1 MLSHL
6 RTLWLKLP
14 APEQAEW
21 TDLLESN
28 TPPAEI
34 RRQLHTRLKVELT
47 ADVQVHHF
55 RAWVA
60 QRDALHDH
68 HEDLLV
74 EEDETH
80 RQNIANDHMNAALLR
95 QMKIHAVTRNNYK
108 LGLRIFRLA
117 LRIEKLQLW
126 VDKHGR
132 ILRLATE
139 SISDAFWTKVGQS
152 RRLKADYMEFMKVV
166 EPEWY
171 AQQPPPPPPEPP
183 REPWVEPTEEDYA
196 NAAGLTVEEL
206 AKMRV
211 LWAEKA
217 AREDAERA
225 RRGY

>member
-1 MLSHL
+1 
-6 RTLWLKLP
+6 
-14 APEQAEW
+14 
-21 TDLLESN
+21 
-28 TPPAEI
+28 
-34 RRQLHTRLKVELT
+34 
-47 ADVQVHHF
+47 
-55 RAWVA
+55 
-60 QRDALHDH
+60 
-68 HEDLLV
+68 
-74 EEDETH
+74 
-80 RQNIANDHMNAALLR
+80 
-95 QMKIHAVTRNNYK
+95 
-108 LGLRIFRLA
+108 

-139 SISDAFWTKVGQS
+139 SISDAFWTKVSQN